1 MTQVNKQFDHAEPLG
16 TALAVPM
23 SPKQAA
29 ACPGPVDSLLS
40 PDFFKALSDPTRVRL
55 VACLIKCRRA
65 CTVSEVADCCSVDF
79 SVVSRHLAMLE
90 QSGLL
95 TAEKKGRSVHYA
107 ARHQHLS
114 QMLRALADA
123 IDECNPDDPNCC
135 GGACGCGPDKV

>member
-1 MTQVNKQFDHAEPLG
+1 MMTQTNKQSG
-16 TALAVPM
+16 VVPGPCAPAAM
-23 SPKQAA
+23 SPRQAA
-29 ACPGPVDSLLS
+29 ASPGPVDALLL
-40 PDFFKALSDPTRVRL
+40 PEFFKALSDPTRVRL
-55 VACLIKCRRA
+55 VACMIKCGRA

-114 QMLRALADA
+114 GMLRALADA
-123 IDECNPDDPNCC
+123 IDACNPEDPSCC
-135 GGACGCGPDKV
+135 GGACGCGTDKT